1 MEIVILSL
9 LCILLVGGAFAIY
22 HHYSKALAEETKRAA
37 TLQSEVAAHTQR
49 LTELQ
54 AAVAT
59 EQTARKVAETR
70 LEEANTFHAKEL
82 QRIEDTQKQ
91 ASDAFRVMASEI
103 MKENT
108 EAMMQQNQSQ
118 VGTLLSPLKED
129 IERFRKQVADCYTAE
144 SRERFSLQNHIRELM
159 EANATIGR
167 EAKELAMALRGNSKT
182 QGDWGEFLLESI
194 LEQSGLREGFEF
206 FPQLTS
212 EDGVTTLRDAAG
224 RGLRPDVV
232 VRYPGNL
239 SVVIDSK
246 VSLTSYVNYINADT
260 EADRD
265 IHLKAHL
272 ASISKHIAEL
282 AGKNYQDY
290 IGVNK
295 LDFVMMF
302 VPNEGAYAAAM
313 KADPTIWQKAFDKR
327 VLMVS
332 PVQLVASL
340 RIVRQVWTQEAQT
353 RNTIKIAKEAGELYN
368 KFAGYLEDM
377 QRIEAS
383 LTSARKA
390 YDAAMNKLCEGRG
403 NVVRR
408 IENLKD
414 LGVKAEK
421 NLQAVLKDKFPDYSE

>member
-1 MEIVILSL
+1 MATIILSI
-9 LCILLVGGAFAIY
+9 LCILLVGAAYAI
-22 HHYSKALAEETKRAA
+22 HRHYAREVSAA
-37 TLQSEVAAHTQR
+37 TNAAQVLKDEIAVRNKEVDGLRAQLGSE
-49 LTELQ
+49 Q
-54 AAVAT
+54 AAR
-59 EQTARKVAETR
+59 QVAEAR

-82 QRIEDTQKQ
+82 ERIRDTQKQ

-108 EAMMQQNQSQ
+108 AAMMQQNQSQ
-118 VGTLLSPLKED
+118 VGTLLTPLKED

-144 SRERFSLQNHIRELM
+144 SRERFSLQDRIRELV
-159 EANATIGR
+159 EANASIGR
-167 EAKELAMALRGNSKT
+167 EAKELAMALRGNSKA

-212 EDGVTTLRDAAG
+212 DDGVTTLRDAAG

-246 VSLTSYVNYINADT
+246 VSLTSYVNYINADNDS
-260 EADRD
+260 DRD

-272 ASISKHIAEL
+272 TSIAKHIAEL
-282 AGKNYQDY
+282 AGKSYQDY

-353 RNTIKIAKEAGELYN
+353 RNTIRIAKEAGELYN
-368 KFAGYLEDM
+368 KFAGYIEDM
-377 QRIEAS
+377 QRIESS

-390 YDAAMNKLCEGRG
+390 YDSAMNKLCEGRG

-421 NLQAVLKDKFPDYSE
+421 SLQAVLKDKFPDYEE